1 MAGVPMRKLILALLI
16 CLISG
21 QASATV
27 YLSDN
32 FDGYADSPENH
43 GWGLPDTFSVV
54 SSDSPDG
61 GRAIMATV
69 LTDGTIK
76 LSVGNG
82 PDVYTSTELSN
93 DTTYH
98 IWVAYTAGSIG
109 NGSVSLY
116 AGTGLTRPAS
126 PLATATNAAAVGDAI
141 QFRIYTGGVTATVD
155 QILVDG
161 SSFSEVCE

>member
-1 MAGVPMRKLILALLI
+1 MNKKLFVTLAYLFI
-16 CLISG
+16 VTS

-43 GWGLPDTFSVV
+43 GWSLPDTFSVV

-69 LTDGTIK
+69 LTSGTIK
-76 LSVGNG
+76 LNVGG
-82 PDVYTSTELSN
+82 GTDVYTSELSN

-98 IWVAYTAGSIG
+98 IWVAYTAGSAG
-109 NGSVSLY
+109 NGSASLY

-126 PLATATNAAAVGDAI
+126 PLATANNTGAALVEDAI
-141 QFRIYTGGVTATVD
+141 RVVFESGGVTSTVD

>member
-1 MAGVPMRKLILALLI
+1 MRKLILALLI

-43 GWGLPDTFSVV
+43 GWSLPDTFSVV

-69 LTDGTIK
+69 LTSGTIK
-76 LSVGNG
+76 LNVGG
-82 PDVYTSTELSN
+82 GTDVYTSELSN

-98 IWVAYTAGSIG
+98 IWVAYTAGSAG
-109 NGSVSLY
+109 NGSASLY

-126 PLATATNAAAVGDAI
+126 PLATATNAAAVEDAVRFYI
-141 QFRIYTGGVTATVD
+141 QTGGVTATVD
-155 QILVDG
+155 QILVSG

>member
-1 MAGVPMRKLILALLI
+1 MNKKLFVTLAYLFI
-16 CLISG
+16 VTS

-43 GWGLPDTFSVV
+43 GWSLPDTFSVV

-69 LTDGTIK
+69 LTSGTIK
-76 LSVGNG
+76 LTVGG
-82 PDVYTSTELSN
+82 GTAVYTSELSN

-98 IWVAYTAGSIG
+98 IWVAYTAGTAG

-141 QFRIYTGGVTATVD
+141 IVVFESGGVTSTVD